1 MKQKLTDLYA
11 KNGTKKVLASLLSIL
26 AGLLL
31 GSIVVII
38 VGLAEQKITTAG
50 MWGGRPADFCRHPQ
64 HRARRCGRADL
75 GL

>member
-31 GSIVVII
+31 GSIVVSI
-38 VGLAEQKITTAG
+38 VGLA
-50 MWGGRPADFCRHPQ
+50 
-64 HRARRCGRADL
+64 
-75 GL
+75 

>member
-50 MWGGRPADFCRHPQ
+50 MWEAS
-64 HRARRCGRADL
+64 A
-75 GL
+75 

>member
-38 VGLAEQKITTAG
+38 VGLAEQKITTAY
-50 MWGGRPADFCRHPQ
+50 
-64 HRARRCGRADL
+64 ARRILVRLERMEEIQGI
-75 GL
+75 